1 MLPNIAVCTIA
12 IWVLNAIA
20 VIPLTNWL
28 FRTSLARAGGLAVE
42 GAGEAVATKELV
54 VQHQRLYTTKYIQAD
69 LIVMGIAGFIAGLAG
84 LQMIGLAWK
93 AKAWPGLLAMI
104 AASFMGY
111 AFSR

>member
-12 IWVLNAIA
+12 MWVLNAIA

-28 FRTSLARAGGLAVE
+28 FRTSLLKAGGLAVE
-42 GAGEAVATKELV
+42 GAGGTMATKDLID
-54 VQHQRLYTTKYIQAD
+54 QHQGLYTTKYIQAD

-84 LQMIGLAWK
+84 LQMIGFAWK

-111 AFSR
+111 ALSR